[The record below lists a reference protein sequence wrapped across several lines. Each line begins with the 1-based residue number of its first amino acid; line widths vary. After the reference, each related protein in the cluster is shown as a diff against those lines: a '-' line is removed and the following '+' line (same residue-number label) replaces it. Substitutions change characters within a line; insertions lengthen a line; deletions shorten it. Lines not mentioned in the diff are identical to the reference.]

1 MSDRITLA
9 DVRSS
14 VEDLVVTD
22 DFVALTNRAARRLYT
37 KGATPGNM
45 LVYQFGSADAVV
57 SAVPNVTN
65 GGLLYPVNSIQLPAV
80 YSHAASFS
88 CCSVLRPVIPVDA
101 TFSAAGHDLMAF
113 VDYGANAAGDRVYA
127 LPDDVSDDVTAGTI
141 TLDEITALVRK
152 GYADVAIDSDTLPFN
167 SVGSI
172 KLAILAITYEDENDL
187 ERAASYWQ
195 MAGSE
200 LESDSIRYRG
210 PQVIN
215 IQYFDAAAAE
225 ATETIN

>member
-1 MSDRITLA
+1 
-9 DVRSS
+9 
-14 VEDLVVTD
+14 
-22 DFVALTNRAARRLYT
+22 
-37 KGATPGNM
+37 
-45 LVYQFGSADAVV
+45 
-57 SAVPNVTN
+57 
-65 GGLLYPVNSIQLPAV
+65 
-80 YSHAASFS
+80 
-88 CCSVLRPVIPVDA
+88 
-101 TFSAAGHDLMAF
+101 MAF